1 MSAETN
7 LHSSLCL
14 DFQVTASYCSDVY
27 DEQMANQTL
36 KEGVADKVLAVIQGT
51 VREPLVQTSC
61 ASVLYSLSLTLSP
74 LHCESE
80 QPLLSLQ

>member
-1 MSAETN
+1 MSAESN
-7 LHSSLCL
+7 LDSSLCL

-51 VREPLVQTSC
+51 VRETLVQTDC
-61 ASVLYSLSLTLSP
+61 ASVLYIFIFMIFFISLVLAFLP
-74 LHCESE
+74 W
-80 QPLLSLQ
+80 